1 MKNLFILLL
10 AFLLAGVADGQE
22 GQKLSQVSTRKPVPL
37 LTDSV
42 FGKAQG
48 FNISI
53 QVGDMVD
60 VVASANKTLTNKT
73 ISGTNN
79 TITNIPQSAVTNLT
93 TDLAAKQA
101 SLGFTPENAANKGA
115 TNGYPSLVSGKI
127 PTAQLGTGTA
137 NSTTFLAGDQTYKS
151 IPSAGITALTG
162 DVTASGSGSVAA
174 TLANTAVTAGSY
186 TNANITVDAKGRL
199 VAASNG
205 TGGSGGSA
213 YKTYSDVT
221 YASLT
226 SNTLNLDFDN
236 TTHYNLTGVSG
247 PLTITGSNNTNG
259 KTTYAILRK
268 ATASNVVITV
278 NTTSFASPSYRS
290 PTTLAVVNKTANTIT
305 LNGATGTVYL
315 LQISYLKEIPEVFID
330 NVPSEDNAIPRVV
343 TSQVF
348 FTQGAFTS
356 APVNTAEN
364 IIVSYTLPGGSL
376 TANSVLRISYRFKTP
391 NSGNTGRVQM
401 KIRIG
406 NSATLNANPTVED
419 YGVNVSNE
427 GAKKKE
433 TEVFLN
439 GSLSSQTVFIG
450 YDEVANHP
458 ATETVRSIDF
468 SVDQTIKF
476 TIEKQTNAND
486 SGAVGMIIIEG
497 VNL

>member
-1 MKNLFILLL
+1 MKNLFILLFACL
-10 AFLLAGVADGQE
+10 VSGAAKS
-22 GQKLSQVSTRKPVPL
+22 QKLGQVSTRKPVPA

-53 QVGDMVD
+53 QVGD
-60 VVASANKTLTNKT
+60 VVGVVSSATKTLTNTT

-79 TITNIPQSAVTNLT
+79 NISNVPQSAVTNLT
-93 TDLAAKQA
+93 SDLAAKQA

-127 PTAQLGTGTA
+127 PVSQLPNIPVSNLNSGTGA
-137 NSTTFLAGDQTYKS
+137 SSTTFWRGDGTWAV
-151 IPSAGITALTG
+151 PSGGGSLPSMTGQSGKYLTNDG
-162 DVTASGSGSVAA
+162 TNASWGVPAGSGA
-174 TLANTAVTAGSY
+174 
-186 TNANITVDAKGRL
+186 
-199 VAASNG
+199 
-205 TGGSGGSA
+205 A

-221 YASLT
+221 YASLS

-236 TTHYNLTGVSG
+236 TTHYNLTGVAG

-268 ATASNVVITV
+268 TTASNVVISV

-356 APVNTAEN
+356 APVSTAEN
-364 IIVSYTLPGGSL
+364 VVVSYTLPGGSL

-427 GAKKKE
+427 GAKKKQ
-433 TEVFLN
+433 TDVFLN

-450 YDEVANHP
+450 YDEVSNHP

-486 SGAVGMIIIEG
+486 SGAFGMIIIEG